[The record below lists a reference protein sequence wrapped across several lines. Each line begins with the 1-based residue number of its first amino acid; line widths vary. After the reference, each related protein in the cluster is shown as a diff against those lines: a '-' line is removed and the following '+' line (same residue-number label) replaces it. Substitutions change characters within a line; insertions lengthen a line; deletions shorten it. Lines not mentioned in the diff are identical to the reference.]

1 MSFELHRNL
10 KFNKTNYDY
19 SNINVGNIVFCE
31 NQTGYYIG
39 RCDWVDYSVA
49 KSLYIDD
56 IGEAFSIYDCRL
68 ANQKEIEKY
77 NWSRNYMYSYFYYES
92 KVKSKTN
99 KIRNIIGEIFCYLP
113 IPFFGVFWF
122 IMYGFMNDRLSH
134 RADVIVI
141 GGFSLQLIS
150 SILIPVIIINYY

>member
-19 SNINVGNIVFCE
+19 SIIKVGDIIFCE

-39 RCDWVDYSVA
+39 RCTWVDYSVT

-56 IGEAFSIYDCRL
+56 IGEAFSLYDCRL
-68 ANQKEIEKY
+68 ANEKEIEKY

-99 KIRNIIGEIFCYLP
+99 KIKNIIGEIFCYLP
-113 IPFFGVFWF
+113 IPFFGLVWF
-122 IMYGFMNDRLSH
+122 IKYALVNHKLTH
-134 RADVIVI
+134 RADVIVA
-141 GGFSLQLIS
+141 GAFALQSIS
-150 SILIPVIIINYY
+150 SLIIPVIIINYY